1 MGKHLDEL
9 VELTRRLRDLGVT
22 RFVHDGLEVEF
33 SPAATA
39 KALHP
44 DSKPEPMPSAEDLL
58 FFSSQPD
65 PDEPAKEH

>member
-1 MGKHLDEL
+1 MWSQAIP
-9 VELTRRLRDLGVT
+9 LTIR
-22 RFVHDGLEVEF
+22 
-33 SPAATA
+33 PAAGGIIVDYFSLYDGPVRIA
-39 KALHP
+39 VVA